1 MPYSI
6 TPRQENRGCTV
17 EQREEIALYKVEPLY
32 KLNYTVPILLR
43 VTHAPHEG

>member
-1 MPYSI
+1 MPYSV
-6 TPRQENRGCTV
+6 G
-17 EQREEIALYKVEPLY
+17 KSLY